1 MMLNEFPP
9 HLAAKGGT
17 ESSNN
22 SRKIIALSPVRK
34 DNNKSKY
41 PAEHDRRQVN
51 KQHPP
56 QMNSRT
62 SNCNNKPYQNNN
74 YYCGSVDMNRT
85 ISLSK
90 RRMLQHSQA
99 VVAVPQIKIVIDDTE
114 QKRASRCSGCVSNRR
129 QCISRPSTDQ
139 RQVEVVS
146 SPSLLTPSS
155 PPASFWGFGFGNG
168 DHNGGTP
175 TSEDDSSYVVDFE
188 LDEVIPDEEV
198 DDDNSETGDNP
209 RYRHQLMLRYG
220 SLMDEDEEEEEEE
233 DEAGNDNGHP
243 NRSACKLSD
252 KNRADR
258 LARPRMSLLGK
269 PLNYNRGSR
278 RDARYR
284 RLQSRVYNFLER
296 PRGVKAILYHVLVF
310 FMVFTCLALS
320 VFSTIQEYELQAIAI
335 LFVMEIVVVV
345 WFSIEFFLRLWSS
358 GCRSRYQGAVGR
370 LKFLKRPFCIIDVVT
385 IVASIAILVMRSSGQ
400 VFAASALR
408 GLRFFQILR
417 MVRMDRRGGTWKLLG
432 SVVYAHRQE
441 LITTLYI
448 GFLGLIFASFL
459 VYLMEKDVEGTKF
472 NNFAQALWWG
482 VITLCTVGYGD
493 MVPDTWQGKIIA
505 SFCALLGISFFAL
518 PAGILGS
525 GFALK
530 VQQQQRQKHMIR
542 RRQPAA
548 TLIQSLWRCYAA
560 DEHSLSEATWK
571 IHQVPL
577 PSPPPSFRGQKIY
590 LLAKR
595 CPSATERSKL
605 EAAEK
610 LAASSAAARASSSF
624 KHNASFV
631 ARLPTIRRHK
641 SQSLHSPGNA
651 KPSSGSTGG
660 GGSGRAGRCPRV
672 TDINASSENLV
683 TNNGRPMN
691 PSLSEDSVAET
702 ALSKKN
708 SDAGL
713 EMASMSSIPG
723 TTTAGNDLVPGRG
736 FRSTASLCQSAS
748 RRSSFVA
755 NIFASSSQQRRDSTN
770 ESSALVGHLGSG
782 SAAAANNEDEE
793 PRCVQLTNQ
802 HKGAIRFIRK
812 MKYFVARRKFKEAL
826 KPYDVKDVM
835 EQYAAGHVDLL
846 GRVKNV
852 QTRLDQILGKQGSKS
867 KDVYASKIS
876 LASRVVKIERQ
887 VDDIETKVDTFIE
900 LYMQDR
906 KRLLSLPLHPDTSHS
921 NNPNL
926 PSLPPKGGGAAAV
939 ITSVTSSS
947 SGSLKPKP
955 ILIDKQ
961 FSEPNS
967 PIAKTFEEP
976 IQQKRP
982 PMQRGY
988 SDLGHRIKKRVTL
1001 SSIPP
1006 QYVGNSPG
1014 QVNDRGD
1021 VVIVV
1026 PNLDPDQMEP
1036 VGIEELASVCIDTEI
1051 EIEPGSPKTITES
1064 SIIMMD
1070 EEDDDEDE
1078 EEDIEEEELDIGGE
1092 IDPDSPPWDMYGDL
1106 DVDDQDEST
1115 ENTALLRTAAKTEII
1130 VTPISPVSSAY
1141 ELHRLDSSEDYK
1153 RSRLGI
1159 ASTSSCP
1166 TTNGGS
1172 NTNNNDADGR
1182 QLVIPS
1188 TAASGTTT
1196 GTTMDSL
1203 KPEMTPQRLQRLSSE
1218 DI

>member
-577 PSPPPSFRGQKIY
+577 PSPPPS
-590 LLAKR
+590 
-595 CPSATERSKL
+595 
-605 EAAEK
+605 
-610 LAASSAAARASSSF
+610 RASSSF

-672 TDINASSENLV
+672 TDINASSENL
-683 TNNGRPMN
+683 
-691 PSLSEDSVAET
+691 D
-702 ALSKKN
+702 
-708 SDAGL
+708 
-713 EMASMSSIPG
+713 
-723 TTTAGNDLVPGRG
+723 
-736 FRSTASLCQSAS
+736 
-748 RRSSFVA
+748 
-755 NIFASSSQQRRDSTN
+755 
-770 ESSALVGHLGSG
+770 
-782 SAAAANNEDEE
+782 EDEE

>member
-1 MMLNEFPP
+1 MENVHESETEE
-9 HLAAKGGT
+9 HDHQLAHSESTATARVQTSVQVGKAK
-17 ESSNN
+17 SNSN
-22 SRKIIALSPVRK
+22 HGVRVLSP
-34 DNNKSKY
+34 S
-41 PAEHDRRQVN
+41 PA
-51 KQHPP
+51 
-56 QMNSRT
+56 
-62 SNCNNKPYQNNN
+62 
-74 YYCGSVDMNRT
+74 
-85 ISLSK
+85 
-90 RRMLQHSQA
+90 
-99 VVAVPQIKIVIDDTE
+99 
-114 QKRASRCSGCVSNRR
+114 
-129 QCISRPSTDQ
+129 
-139 RQVEVVS
+139 S
-146 SPSLLTPSS
+146 SPTFSRVQPSPSPSS
-155 PPASFWGFGFGNG
+155 PGRFSLSTPAVAGR
-168 DHNGGTP
+168 
-175 TSEDDSSYVVDFE
+175 DSTDSIPEEHDQQQQNNQQELVPIRKHANNSSANSNNTRKPKVDFVRFDSTE
-188 LDEVIPDEEV
+188 I
-198 DDDNSETGDNP
+198 
-209 RYRHQLMLRYG
+209 HF
-220 SLMDEDEEEEEEE
+220 
-233 DEAGNDNGHP
+233 NDNEEM
-243 NRSACKLSD
+243 RTKISDEIKSACKLSD

-296 PRGVKAILYHVLVF
+296 PRGIKAILYHVLVF

-385 IVASIAILVMRSSGQ
+385 IIASIAILVMRSSGQ

-472 NNFAQALWWG
+472 SNFAQALWWG

-651 KPSSGSTGG
+651 KPPSGSGTGG
-660 GGSGRAGRCPRV
+660 GGSGRSGRCPRV

-708 SDAGL
+708 SD
-713 EMASMSSIPG
+713 
-723 TTTAGNDLVPGRG
+723 D
-736 FRSTASLCQSAS
+736 
-748 RRSSFVA
+748 
-755 NIFASSSQQRRDSTN
+755 
-770 ESSALVGHLGSG
+770 
-782 SAAAANNEDEE
+782 EDEE

-812 MKYFVARRKFKEAL
+812 LTYFVARRKFREAQ

-835 EQYAAGHVDLL
+835 EQYTSGHADLL
-846 GRVKNV
+846 NRVRNL
-852 QTRLDQILGKQGSKS
+852 QFRLDQILGKQGSKS

-967 PIAKTFEEP
+967 PIAKNFEEP

-1006 QYVGNSPG
+1006 QYVGNSAG

-1026 PNLDPDQMEP
+1026 PNIDSDQLDP

-1070 EEDDDEDE
+1070 EEDDEDDDDDDE

-1141 ELHRLDSSEDYK
+1141 ELHRLDNEDFK
-1153 RSRLGI
+1153 RPRLGVTGI
-1159 ASTSSCP
+1159 STG
-1166 TTNGGS
+1166 TNGGP
-1172 NTNNNDADGR
+1172 NANNNDGESRLHITAGS
-1182 QLVIPS
+1182 S
-1188 TAASGTTT
+1188 TSTG

>member
-1 MMLNEFPP
+1 MENVYENELAENEQLVCYRGAMAAGVAAGSASTPAGIQLVRSNSTHSVRLHIPSSTTSSPALPRVLLPSETPP
-9 HLAAKGGT
+9 
-17 ESSNN
+17 
-22 SRKIIALSPVRK
+22 SP
-34 DNNKSKY
+34 
-41 PAEHDRRQVN
+41 
-51 KQHPP
+51 
-56 QMNSRT
+56 T
-62 SNCNNKPYQNNN
+62 S
-74 YYCGSVDMNRT
+74 V
-85 ISLSK
+85 SLS
-90 RRMLQHSQA
+90 A
-99 VVAVPQIKIVIDDTE
+99 ADTPPTE
-114 QKRASRCSGCVSNRR
+114 PNKTRQQDNQQQQQPELLSSLKLGNSN
-129 QCISRPSTDQ
+129 STKKA
-139 RQVEVVS
+139 R
-146 SPSLLTPSS
+146 
-155 PPASFWGFGFGNG
+155 
-168 DHNGGTP
+168 
-175 TSEDDSSYVVDFE
+175 VDFVRFDSTE
-188 LDEVIPDEEV
+188 IHYTDHHDEVRTKISDEIK
-198 DDDNSETGDNP
+198 
-209 RYRHQLMLRYG
+209 
-220 SLMDEDEEEEEEE
+220 
-233 DEAGNDNGHP
+233 
-243 NRSACKLSD
+243 SACKLSD

-296 PRGVKAILYHVLVF
+296 PRGLKAILYHVCVF
-310 FMVFTCLALS
+310 FLVFTCLALS
-320 VFSTIQEYELQAIAI
+320 VFSTIKEYEIEAIAI
-335 LFVMEIVVVV
+335 LFVMEIIVVV

-358 GCRSRYQGAVGR
+358 GCRSRYQGPIGR
-370 LKFLKRPFCIIDVVT
+370 LKFLKRPFCIIDIVT
-385 IVASIAILVMRSSGQ
+385 IVASIVVLVMRSSSQ
-400 VFAASALR
+400 VFATTALR

-459 VYLMEKDVEGTKF
+459 VYLMEKEVENTKF

-493 MVPDTWQGKIIA
+493 MVPETWQGKIIA

-577 PSPPPSFRGQKIY
+577 PSPPPS
-590 LLAKR
+590 
-595 CPSATERSKL
+595 
-605 EAAEK
+605 
-610 LAASSAAARASSSF
+610 RASSSF

-651 KPSSGSTGG
+651 KPPSGGGSGS
-660 GGSGRAGRCPRV
+660 GSGRAGRCPRV
-672 TDINASSENLV
+672 TEINASSENLEV

-702 ALSKKN
+702 ALCKKN
-708 SDAGL
+708 SD
-713 EMASMSSIPG
+713 
-723 TTTAGNDLVPGRG
+723 D
-736 FRSTASLCQSAS
+736 
-748 RRSSFVA
+748 
-755 NIFASSSQQRRDSTN
+755 
-770 ESSALVGHLGSG
+770 
-782 SAAAANNEDEE
+782 EDEE

-887 VDDIETKVDTFIE
+887 VDDIESKVDTFID

-906 KRLLSLPLHPDTSHS
+906 KHFLSLPLHPDISHS

-926 PSLPPKGGGAAAV
+926 PSLPPSAGAGAEIA
-939 ITSVTSSS
+939 SVTSSC

-967 PIAKTFEEP
+967 PIAKVFEEP
-976 IQQKRP
+976 MQPKRP
-982 PMQRGY
+982 SMQRGY

-1006 QYVGNSPG
+1006 QYVGNNSVQPG
-1014 QVNDRGD
+1014 DRGD
-1021 VVIVV
+1021 VVILV
-1026 PNLDPDQMEP
+1026 PEIDADQLEQ
-1036 VGIEELASVCIDTEI
+1036 VGVEGLPSCMATEI
-1051 EIEPGSPKTITES
+1051 EVEHGSPKTITES
-1064 SIIMMD
+1064 SMIMMD
-1070 EEDDDEDE
+1070 EEDDEDDE
-1078 EEDIEEEELDIGGE
+1078 EEDIEEEELDIRGE
-1092 IDPDSPPWDMYGDL
+1092 TDLESPPWDEYAEL
-1106 DVDDQDEST
+1106 DMEDQDDMT
-1115 ENTALLRTAAKTEII
+1115 ENTALLRTADKTKII
-1130 VTPISPVSSAY
+1130 VTPISPVSSAF
-1141 ELHRLDSSEDYK
+1141 ELNRMDSEEYK
-1153 RSRLGI
+1153 RSRHL
-1159 ASTSSCP
+1159 SS
-1166 TTNGGS
+1166 G
-1172 NTNNNDADGR
+1172 
-1182 QLVIPS
+1182 
-1188 TAASGTTT
+1188 ASGSGLNSGSSPKGGPGLNNGSSAKINDEGDRQQSTHIA
-1196 GTTMDSL
+1196 MDTL
-1203 KPEMTPQRLQRLSSE
+1203 KPEMTPQSQHPRIASE

>member
-1 MMLNEFPP
+1 MENVHESETEE
-9 HLAAKGGT
+9 HDHQLAHSESTATARVQTSVQVGKAK
-17 ESSNN
+17 SNSN
-22 SRKIIALSPVRK
+22 HGVRVLSP
-34 DNNKSKY
+34 S
-41 PAEHDRRQVN
+41 PA
-51 KQHPP
+51 
-56 QMNSRT
+56 
-62 SNCNNKPYQNNN
+62 
-74 YYCGSVDMNRT
+74 
-85 ISLSK
+85 
-90 RRMLQHSQA
+90 
-99 VVAVPQIKIVIDDTE
+99 
-114 QKRASRCSGCVSNRR
+114 
-129 QCISRPSTDQ
+129 
-139 RQVEVVS
+139 S
-146 SPSLLTPSS
+146 SPTFSRVQPSPSPSS
-155 PPASFWGFGFGNG
+155 PGRFSLSTPAVAGR
-168 DHNGGTP
+168 
-175 TSEDDSSYVVDFE
+175 DSTDSIPEEHDQQQQNNQQELVPIRKHANNSSANSNNTRKPKVDFVRFDSTE
-188 LDEVIPDEEV
+188 I
-198 DDDNSETGDNP
+198 
-209 RYRHQLMLRYG
+209 HF
-220 SLMDEDEEEEEEE
+220 
-233 DEAGNDNGHP
+233 NDNEEM
-243 NRSACKLSD
+243 RTKISDEIKSACKLSD

-296 PRGVKAILYHVLVF
+296 PRGIKAILYHVLVF

-385 IVASIAILVMRSSGQ
+385 IIASIAILVMRSSGQ

-472 NNFAQALWWG
+472 SNFAQALWWG

-651 KPSSGSTGG
+651 KPPSGSGTGG
-660 GGSGRAGRCPRV
+660 GGSGRSGRCPRV
-672 TDINASSENLV
+672 TDINASSENLEV

-713 EMASMSSIPG
+713 EMESMTSITG
-723 TTTAGNDLVPGRG
+723 TATGNDLVPGRG
-736 FRSTASLCQSAS
+736 FLSTASLYQSTS
-748 RRSSFVA
+748 RRSSFVSG
-755 NIFASSSQQRRDSTN
+755 IFSSGSQRRGSTN
-770 ESSALVGHLGSG
+770 ENSALVGHLGSG
-782 SAAAANNEDEE
+782 AAPNNEDEE

-812 MKYFVARRKFKEAL
+812 LTYFVARRKFREAQ

-835 EQYAAGHVDLL
+835 EQYTSGHADLL
-846 GRVKNV
+846 NRVRNL
-852 QTRLDQILGKQGSKS
+852 QFRLDQILGKQGSKS

-967 PIAKTFEEP
+967 PIAKNFEEP

-1006 QYVGNSPG
+1006 QYVGNSAG

-1026 PNLDPDQMEP
+1026 PNIDSDQLDP

-1064 SIIMMD
+1064 SSASY
-1070 EEDDDEDE
+1070 DDD
-1078 EEDIEEEELDIGGE
+1078 
-1092 IDPDSPPWDMYGDL
+1092 GDY
-1106 DVDDQDEST
+1106 
-1115 ENTALLRTAAKTEII
+1115 
-1130 VTPISPVSSAY
+1130 SS
-1141 ELHRLDSSEDYK
+1141 
-1153 RSRLGI
+1153 
-1159 ASTSSCP
+1159 STS
-1166 TTNGGS
+1166 
-1172 NTNNNDADGR
+1172 
-1182 QLVIPS
+1182 L
-1188 TAASGTTT
+1188 
-1196 GTTMDSL
+1196 
-1203 KPEMTPQRLQRLSSE
+1203 
-1218 DI
+1218 

>member
-1 MMLNEFPP
+1 MENVYENELGENDEEDHPVPVVHFSGPRP
-9 HLAAKGGT
+9 IRGCLGT
-17 ESSNN
+17 PGSRLKTKTN
-22 SRKIIALSPVRK
+22 STHSVRLLSPSPSPPPTLSPRGLFQ
-34 DNNKSKY
+34 
-41 PAEHDRRQVN
+41 RR
-51 KQHPP
+51 P
-56 QMNSRT
+56 SRSPSPT
-62 SNCNNKPYQNNN
+62 ADS
-74 YYCGSVDMNRT
+74 GSV
-85 ISLSK
+85 
-90 RRMLQHSQA
+90 
-99 VVAVPQIKIVIDDTE
+99 V
-114 QKRASRCSGCVSNRR
+114 
-129 QCISRPSTDQ
+129 
-139 RQVEVVS
+139 
-146 SPSLLTPSS
+146 SPSHSAVT
-155 PPASFWGFGFGNG
+155 A
-168 DHNGGTP
+168 TP
-175 TSEDDSSYVVDFE
+175 TSLEQPACRQPLANNSSSSINVEDDVPLATTPKKPKVDFVRFDSTE
-188 LDEVIPDEEV
+188 IHYTDHDEVRTKISDEIK
-198 DDDNSETGDNP
+198 
-209 RYRHQLMLRYG
+209 
-220 SLMDEDEEEEEEE
+220 
-233 DEAGNDNGHP
+233 
-243 NRSACKLSD
+243 SACKLSD

-296 PRGVKAILYHVLVF
+296 PRGFRAIFYHVCVF

-320 VFSTIQEYELQAIAI
+320 VFSTIQEYEEQAIAI
-335 LFVMEIVVVV
+335 LFVMEIIVVI

-358 GCRSRYQGAVGR
+358 GCRSRYQGAMGR
-370 LKFLKRPFCIIDVVT
+370 LKFLKRPFCIIDIVT
-385 IVASIAILVMRSSGQ
+385 IIASIVVLVMGTSGQ
-400 VFAASALR
+400 VFATSALR

-459 VYLMEKDVEGTKF
+459 VYLMEKDVDKTKF

-493 MVPDTWQGKIIA
+493 MVPETWQGKIIA

-610 LAASSAAARASSSF
+610 LAAASSAARASSSF

-651 KPSSGSTGG
+651 KPPS
-660 GGSGRAGRCPRV
+660 GSGRSGRCPRV
-672 TDINASSENLV
+672 TDINASSENL
-683 TNNGRPMN
+683 
-691 PSLSEDSVAET
+691 D
-702 ALSKKN
+702 
-708 SDAGL
+708 
-713 EMASMSSIPG
+713 
-723 TTTAGNDLVPGRG
+723 
-736 FRSTASLCQSAS
+736 
-748 RRSSFVA
+748 
-755 NIFASSSQQRRDSTN
+755 
-770 ESSALVGHLGSG
+770 
-782 SAAAANNEDEE
+782 EDEE

-812 MKYFVARRKFKEAL
+812 LKYFVARKKFREAQ

-835 EQYAAGHVDLL
+835 EQYTSGHADLL
-846 GRVKNV
+846 NRVRNL
-852 QTRLDQILGKQGSKS
+852 QFRLDQILGKQGSKS

-906 KRLLSLPLHPDTSHS
+906 KRLLSLPLHPDSSHS

-976 IQQKRP
+976 VQHQRRP
-982 PMQRGY
+982 PMQRGF

-1006 QYVGNSPG
+1006 QYVGNSTG
-1014 QVNDRGD
+1014 SASDRGD

-1026 PNLDPDQMEP
+1026 PNLDADQLDHA

-1070 EEDDDEDE
+1070 EEDDEDDE
-1078 EEDIEEEELDIGGE
+1078 EEDIEEEELDISGE
-1092 IDPDSPPWDMYGDL
+1092 LLDPDPWDMYGEL
-1106 DVDDQDEST
+1106 DVEDQDETT
-1115 ENTALLRTAAKTEII
+1115 ENTALLRAAAKTEII
-1130 VTPISPVSSAY
+1130 VTPISPVSSAFDLSRMDSGEEY
-1141 ELHRLDSSEDYK
+1141 RRQPRQLTMVTTTTNGATTNNNGDGDDRLQLTTSDAAA
-1153 RSRLGI
+1153 
-1159 ASTSSCP
+1159 ASTS
-1166 TTNGGS
+1166 T
-1172 NTNNNDADGR
+1172 
-1182 QLVIPS
+1182 S
-1188 TAASGTTT
+1188 TGVPVP
-1196 GTTMDSL
+1196 MDSL
-1203 KPEMTPQRLQRLSSE
+1203 KPEMPLQQQQQQQQQQHKRIASE

>member
-1 MMLNEFPP
+1 MENVYENELAENEQLVCYRGAMAAGVAAGSASTPAGIQLVRSNSTHSVRLHIPSSTTSSPALPRVLLPSETPP
-9 HLAAKGGT
+9 
-17 ESSNN
+17 
-22 SRKIIALSPVRK
+22 SP
-34 DNNKSKY
+34 
-41 PAEHDRRQVN
+41 
-51 KQHPP
+51 
-56 QMNSRT
+56 T
-62 SNCNNKPYQNNN
+62 S
-74 YYCGSVDMNRT
+74 V
-85 ISLSK
+85 SLS
-90 RRMLQHSQA
+90 A
-99 VVAVPQIKIVIDDTE
+99 ADTPPTE
-114 QKRASRCSGCVSNRR
+114 PNKTRQQDNQQQQQPELLSSLKLGNSN
-129 QCISRPSTDQ
+129 STKKA
-139 RQVEVVS
+139 R
-146 SPSLLTPSS
+146 
-155 PPASFWGFGFGNG
+155 
-168 DHNGGTP
+168 
-175 TSEDDSSYVVDFE
+175 VDFVRFDSTE
-188 LDEVIPDEEV
+188 IHYTDHHDEVRTKISDEIK
-198 DDDNSETGDNP
+198 
-209 RYRHQLMLRYG
+209 
-220 SLMDEDEEEEEEE
+220 
-233 DEAGNDNGHP
+233 
-243 NRSACKLSD
+243 SACKLSD

-296 PRGVKAILYHVLVF
+296 PRGLKAILYHVCVF
-310 FMVFTCLALS
+310 FLVFTCLALS
-320 VFSTIQEYELQAIAI
+320 VFSTIKEYEIEAIAI
-335 LFVMEIVVVV
+335 LFVMEIIVVV

-358 GCRSRYQGAVGR
+358 GCRSRYQGPIGR
-370 LKFLKRPFCIIDVVT
+370 LKFLKRPFCIIDIVT
-385 IVASIAILVMRSSGQ
+385 IVASIVVLVMRSSSQ
-400 VFAASALR
+400 VFATTALR

-459 VYLMEKDVEGTKF
+459 VYLMEKEVENTKF

-493 MVPDTWQGKIIA
+493 MVPETWQGKIIA

-577 PSPPPSFRGQKIY
+577 PSPPPSNDY
-590 LLAKR
+590 WDLL
-595 CPSATERSKL
+595 L
-605 EAAEK
+605 ENLNIHK
-610 LAASSAAARASSSF
+610 WRASSSF

-651 KPSSGSTGG
+651 KPPSGGGSGS
-660 GGSGRAGRCPRV
+660 GSGRAGRCPRV
-672 TDINASSENLV
+672 TEINASSENLEV

-702 ALSKKN
+702 ALCKKN

-713 EMASMSSIPG
+713 ERASMSSIPG
-723 TTTAGNDLVPGRG
+723 STAGNDLVPGRG
-736 FRSTASLCQSAS
+736 FLSTASLYHSAS
-748 RRSSFVA
+748 RRSSFVSG
-755 NIFASSSQQRRDSTN
+755 IFSSGSQRRGSAN
-770 ESSALVGHLGSG
+770 ESGPPSAGP
-782 SAAAANNEDEE
+782 NNEDEE

-887 VDDIETKVDTFIE
+887 VDDIESKVDTFID

-906 KRLLSLPLHPDTSHS
+906 KHFLSLPLHPDISHS

-926 PSLPPKGGGAAAV
+926 PSLPPSAGAGAEIA
-939 ITSVTSSS
+939 SVTSSC

-967 PIAKTFEEP
+967 PIAKVFEEP
-976 IQQKRP
+976 MQPKRP
-982 PMQRGY
+982 SMQRGY

-1006 QYVGNSPG
+1006 QYVGNNSVQPG
-1014 QVNDRGD
+1014 DRGD
-1021 VVIVV
+1021 VVILV
-1026 PNLDPDQMEP
+1026 PEIDADQLEQ
-1036 VGIEELASVCIDTEI
+1036 VGVEGLPSCMATEI
-1051 EIEPGSPKTITES
+1051 EVEHGSPKTITES
-1064 SIIMMD
+1064 SMIMMD
-1070 EEDDDEDE
+1070 EEDDEDDE
-1078 EEDIEEEELDIGGE
+1078 EEDIEEEELDIRGE
-1092 IDPDSPPWDMYGDL
+1092 TDLESPPWDEYAEL
-1106 DVDDQDEST
+1106 DMEDQDDMT
-1115 ENTALLRTAAKTEII
+1115 ENTALLRTADKTKII
-1130 VTPISPVSSAY
+1130 VTPISPVSSAF
-1141 ELHRLDSSEDYK
+1141 ELNRMDSEEYK
-1153 RSRLGI
+1153 RSRHL
-1159 ASTSSCP
+1159 SS
-1166 TTNGGS
+1166 G
-1172 NTNNNDADGR
+1172 
-1182 QLVIPS
+1182 
-1188 TAASGTTT
+1188 ASGSGLNSGSSPKGGPGLNNGSSAKINDEGDRQQSTHIA
-1196 GTTMDSL
+1196 MDTL
-1203 KPEMTPQRLQRLSSE
+1203 KPEMTPQSQHPRIASE

>member
-1 MMLNEFPP
+1 ME
-9 HLAAKGGT
+9 
-17 ESSNN
+17 
-22 SRKIIALSPVRK
+22 
-34 DNNKSKY
+34 D
-41 PAEHDRRQVN
+41 
-51 KQHPP
+51 
-56 QMNSRT
+56 
-62 SNCNNKPYQNNN
+62 
-74 YYCGSVDMNRT
+74 
-85 ISLSK
+85 
-90 RRMLQHSQA
+90 QA
-99 VVAVPQIKIVIDDTE
+99 YE
-114 QKRASRCSGCVSNRR
+114 QER
-129 QCISRPSTDQ
+129 
-139 RQVEVVS
+139 S
-146 SPSLLTPSS
+146 SPHRIQPDGVPVAGRPNGSGKSVSLRLHHTPPPSARLHS
-155 PPASFWGFGFGNG
+155 PTGNRST
-168 DHNGGTP
+168 TP
-175 TSEDDSSYVVDFE
+175 TSPTSTGTTVSVGLRPHRRQSPSKDGRSGRVKSCVKQGVSPAPSIAALATGTGLNEEEPAVDDAGQTGNAGTQQKKPHKVDFVRFDSTE
-188 LDEVIPDEEV
+188 IHYTESDEYRKKVSEEIK
-198 DDDNSETGDNP
+198 
-209 RYRHQLMLRYG
+209 
-220 SLMDEDEEEEEEE
+220 
-233 DEAGNDNGHP
+233 
-243 NRSACKLSD
+243 SACKLSD

-296 PRGVKAILYHVLVF
+296 PRGFKAIFYHVCVF
-310 FMVFTCLALS
+310 LMVFTCLALS
-320 VFSTIQEYELQAIAI
+320 VFSTIQEYEDQAIAI
-335 LFVMEIVVVV
+335 LFVMEIIVVI

-370 LKFLKRPFCIIDVVT
+370 LKFLKRPFCIIDIVT
-385 IVASIAILVMRSSGQ
+385 IAASIVVLVMGTSGQ
-400 VFAASALR
+400 VFATSALR

-459 VYLMEKDVEGTKF
+459 VYLMEKDVKETKF
-472 NNFAQALWWG
+472 SNFAQALWWG

-493 MVPDTWQGKIIA
+493 MVPETWQGKIIA

-577 PSPPPSFRGQKIY
+577 PSPPPS
-590 LLAKR
+590 
-595 CPSATERSKL
+595 
-605 EAAEK
+605 
-610 LAASSAAARASSSF
+610 RASSSF

-641 SQSLHSPGNA
+641 SQSLHSPGNP
-651 KPSSGSTGG
+651 KPPS
-660 GGSGRAGRCPRV
+660 GGSGRAGRCPRM
-672 TDINASSENLV
+672 TDINASSENLEV

-708 SDAGL
+708 SD
-713 EMASMSSIPG
+713 
-723 TTTAGNDLVPGRG
+723 D
-736 FRSTASLCQSAS
+736 
-748 RRSSFVA
+748 
-755 NIFASSSQQRRDSTN
+755 
-770 ESSALVGHLGSG
+770 
-782 SAAAANNEDEE
+782 EDEE

-887 VDDIETKVDTFIE
+887 VDDIETKVDSFID

-906 KRLLSLPLHPDTSHS
+906 MRLLSLPLHPDTSHS

-939 ITSVTSSS
+939 ITSVTTST

-967 PIAKTFEEP
+967 PIAKTFEEQAL
-976 IQQKRP
+976 QQKRP
-982 PMQRGY
+982 PMQRGF

-1006 QYVGNSPG
+1006 QYVGNSTG
-1014 QVNDRGD
+1014 QSTVSERGD

-1026 PNLDPDQMEP
+1026 PSIDSEHLEP
-1036 VGIEELASVCIDTEI
+1036 VGIEELTSVCIDTEI

-1070 EEDDDEDE
+1070 EEDDEEEDIE
-1078 EEDIEEEELDIGGE
+1078 EEDIEEEELDIGGD
-1092 IDPDSPPWDMYGDL
+1092 IDPDSPPWDEYGEL
-1106 DVDDQDEST
+1106 DVEDQDDTT
-1115 ENTALLRTAAKTEII
+1115 ENTALLRACAAKTEII
-1130 VTPISPVSSAY
+1130 VTPISPVSSAF
-1141 ELHRLDSSEDYK
+1141 ELNRMDSEEYR
-1153 RSRLGI
+1153 RSKQQQQH
-1159 ASTSSCP
+1159 AAA
-1166 TTNGGS
+1166 
-1172 NTNNNDADGR
+1172 NNNEGEH
-1182 QLVIPS
+1182 QQQMS
-1188 TAASGTTT
+1188 MMTTT
-1196 GTTMDSL
+1196 TTTTTTAGVGSMGAAMDSL
-1203 KPEMTPQRLQRLSSE
+1203 KPEMSSSSRNNGSE
-1218 DI
+1218 DT

>member
-1 MMLNEFPP
+1 
-9 HLAAKGGT
+9 
-17 ESSNN
+17 
-22 SRKIIALSPVRK
+22 
-34 DNNKSKY
+34 
-41 PAEHDRRQVN
+41 
-51 KQHPP
+51 
-56 QMNSRT
+56 
-62 SNCNNKPYQNNN
+62 
-74 YYCGSVDMNRT
+74 
-85 ISLSK
+85 
-90 RRMLQHSQA
+90 
-99 VVAVPQIKIVIDDTE
+99 
-114 QKRASRCSGCVSNRR
+114 
-129 QCISRPSTDQ
+129 
-139 RQVEVVS
+139 
-146 SPSLLTPSS
+146 
-155 PPASFWGFGFGNG
+155 
-168 DHNGGTP
+168 
-175 TSEDDSSYVVDFE
+175 
-188 LDEVIPDEEV
+188 
-198 DDDNSETGDNP
+198 
-209 RYRHQLMLRYG
+209 
-220 SLMDEDEEEEEEE
+220 
-233 DEAGNDNGHP
+233 
-243 NRSACKLSD
+243 
-252 KNRADR
+252 
-258 LARPRMSLLGK
+258 MSLLGK

-296 PRGVKAILYHVLVF
+296 PRGFRAIFYHVLVF

-320 VFSTIQEYELQAIAI
+320 VFSTIQEYEDQAIAI
-335 LFVMEIVVVV
+335 LFVMEIIVVI

-370 LKFLKRPFCIIDVVT
+370 LKFLKRPFCIIDIVT
-385 IVASIAILVMRSSGQ
+385 IIASIVVLVMGTSGQ
-400 VFAASALR
+400 VFATSALR

-459 VYLMEKDVEGTKF
+459 VYLMEKDVKETKF

-493 MVPDTWQGKIIA
+493 MVPETWQGKIIA

-577 PSPPPSFRGQKIY
+577 PSPPPSNGLSQISLIR
-590 LLAKR
+590 
-595 CPSATERSKL
+595 
-605 EAAEK
+605 
-610 LAASSAAARASSSF
+610 RASSSF

-651 KPSSGSTGG
+651 KPPGSGSGTSG
-660 GGSGRAGRCPRV
+660 GGSTRAGRCPRV

-708 SDAGL
+708 SD
-713 EMASMSSIPG
+713 
-723 TTTAGNDLVPGRG
+723 D
-736 FRSTASLCQSAS
+736 
-748 RRSSFVA
+748 
-755 NIFASSSQQRRDSTN
+755 
-770 ESSALVGHLGSG
+770 
-782 SAAAANNEDEE
+782 EDEE

-1006 QYVGNSPG
+1006 QYVGNSSG
-1014 QVNDRGD
+1014 QSNDRGD

-1026 PNLDPDQMEP
+1026 PNIDSDQLEP
-1036 VGIEELASVCIDTEI
+1036 VGIEDLASVCIDTEI

-1070 EEDDDEDE
+1070 EEDDEDDE

-1092 IDPDSPPWDMYGDL
+1092 IDSPPWDMYGDL
-1106 DVDDQDEST
+1106 DVEDQDETT

-1141 ELHRLDSSEDYK
+1141 ELNRMDSDDYK
-1153 RSRLGI
+1153 RSRLG
-1159 ASTSSCP
+1159 AGSTANTNGQATTPNNNGSGDRQQQLTAGTSSG
-1166 TTNGGS
+1166 GGS
-1172 NTNNNDADGR
+1172 
-1182 QLVIPS
+1182 S
-1188 TAASGTTT
+1188 
-1196 GTTMDSL
+1196 TMDSL
-1203 KPEMTPQRLQRLSSE
+1203 KPEMTPQQQPHRSLASE